1 MLEIK
6 TVDMTQPFIIS
17 PAKTVRARLSARTL
31 MPCVRPRACTR
42 AHYRGLFT
50 NLTQDFPYVRICHRP
65 LEGVVRN
72 LSQSHG
78 TQGTWCR
85 RRDLVWASVCP
96 SLAPH
101 FPQPPLPAILA
112 PYYRGHF
119 KSVSL
124 SAAPCSVAP
133 TGVAEKDNNSLQ

>member
-31 MPCVRPRACTR
+31 TPCVRPRACTR

-50 NLTQDFPYVRICHRP
+50 NLAKDFPYVRICHRP

-85 RRDLVWASVCP
+85 RRDLVCASVCP
-96 SLAPH
+96 SLPPH
-101 FPQPPLPAILA
+101 FPQPHYPQSSLLIIEAISNLS
-112 PYYRGHF
+112 P
-119 KSVSL
+119 SL
-124 SAAPCSVAP
+124 LHHVPWPRQA
-133 TGVAEKDNNSLQ
+133 LLRRRI